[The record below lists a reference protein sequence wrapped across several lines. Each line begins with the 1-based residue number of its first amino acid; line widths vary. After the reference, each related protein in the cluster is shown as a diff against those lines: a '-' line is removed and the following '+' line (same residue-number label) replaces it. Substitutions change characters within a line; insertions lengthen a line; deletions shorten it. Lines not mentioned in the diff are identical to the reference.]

1 MKKLETEVLII
12 GGGPAGSTTA
22 LYLSCLGFNVT
33 LVEKKTFPRETLCG
47 EFLSKEVTDVLKDL
61 NIFDDFIK
69 LKPNKI
75 NAFRAV
81 DSSGIEVRSDLN
93 FEAYALK
100 RSVFDTFLLGKAQ
113 SRMVNVIQPAEV
125 VSILKT
131 KSDFISQIK
140 DNSGESFAINS
151 KVVIAA
157 YGKQNVLDKKM
168 QREFVNEK
176 SNLNGV
182 KFHIPVSLLN
192 NISSEE
198 IIIYT
203 NQGFY
208 CGMNRVNENEMTVC
222 FLEDRETSK
231 IPAREK
237 LVDMIKSNKQFNKV
251 FSTEALQY
259 IRSVNIYGTG
269 NIYFGKRK
277 LIENG
282 IIMIGDS
289 ARVISPLAGD
299 GIGMAMESAKL
310 LSGIISRNTI
320 DESHRK
326 KLYLDYVN
334 NFDTAFTKRLKT
346 AGIIQKFILGTI
358 FRKIGFGFANKY
370 PAILPSLIKFT
381 RSLN

>member
-22 LYLSCLGFNVT
+22 LYLSRLGFNVT

-140 DNSGESFAINS
+140 DKSGESFAINS
-151 KVVIAA
+151 KLVIAA

-231 IPAREK
+231 IPPREK

-310 LSGIISRNTI
+310 LSEIISRNTI

-358 FRKIGFGFANKY
+358 FRKIGFGIANKY

-381 RSLN
+381 RSIN

>member
-1 MKKLETEVLII
+1 MKKLETQILII

-22 LYLSCLGFNVT
+22 LYLSQLGFDIT
-33 LVEKKTFPRETLCG
+33 LVEKKSFPRETLCG

-69 LKPNKI
+69 LKPYRI

-93 FEAYALK
+93 FKAYALK
-100 RSVFDTFLLGKAQ
+100 RSVFDTFLLEKAK
-113 SRMVNVIQPAEV
+113 SRITNIIQPAEV
-125 VSILKT
+125 VSTLKIN
-131 KSDFISQIK
+131 SDFISEIK
-140 DNSGESFAINS
+140 DNSGESFRINS
-151 KVVIAA
+151 KLVIAA
-157 YGKQNVLDKKM
+157 YGKQNILDKKM

-182 KFHIPVSLLN
+182 KFHIPISLLN
-192 NISSEE
+192 NISTDE

-203 NQGFY
+203 NKGFY
-208 CGMNRVNENEMTVC
+208 CGMNRVNENEVTVC
-222 FLEDRETSK
+222 FLEDRRTSK
-231 IPAREK
+231 IPVREK
-237 LVDMIKSNKQFNKV
+237 LIDMIKSNKHFNKV
-251 FSTEALQY
+251 FSDEALHY

-310 LSGIISRNTI
+310 LSEIISKNTI
-320 DESHRK
+320 DESHREN
-326 KLYLDYVN
+326 LYLDYRN
-334 NFDTAFTKRLKT
+334 NFKKAFNKRLKAASIT
-346 AGIIQKFILGTI
+346 QKLILGTI
-358 FRKIGFGFANKY
+358 FRKIGFGIANRY
-370 PAILPSLIKFT
+370 PAILSSLIKFT
-381 RSLN
+381 RRLN